1 MSSNTNTSTEEEK
14 MREHEERGNITRE
27 NVKKDEDEDD
37 DIKQAKVDADVSINV
52 FRRDRRVPRRMRS
65 LTWPPCLP
73 NHLMLASIS
82 TTINKSDEETTETP
96 PGERDT
102 NTSVAFDELVDEIL
116 EDEALE
122 RIFQSIVDADI
133 GGE

>member
-1 MSSNTNTSTEEEK
+1 MSSNTNTSAEEEK

-27 NVKKDEDEDD
+27 NVKKDEDD

-82 TTINKSDEETTETP
+82 TTINKSDEESTETP

>member
-1 MSSNTNTSTEEEK
+1 MSSNTNTSAEEEK

-52 FRRDRRVPRRMRS
+52 FRRDRRVPS
-65 LTWPPCLP
+65 

-82 TTINKSDEETTETP
+82 TTINKSDEESTETP

>member
-1 MSSNTNTSTEEEK
+1 MK
-14 MREHEERGNITRE
+14 
-27 NVKKDEDEDD
+27 VKKDEDEDD

-52 FRRDRRVPRRMRS
+52 FRRDRRVPRRM
-65 LTWPPCLP
+65 
-73 NHLMLASIS
+73 
-82 TTINKSDEETTETP
+82 SDEESTETP

>member
-1 MSSNTNTSTEEEK
+1 MSSNTNTSAEEEK

-73 NHLMLASIS
+73 NHLMLA
-82 TTINKSDEETTETP
+82 TINKSDEESTETP

>member
-1 MSSNTNTSTEEEK
+1 

-37 DIKQAKVDADVSINV
+37 DKQAKVDADVSINV

-82 TTINKSDEETTETP
+82 TTINKSDEESTETP

>member
-1 MSSNTNTSTEEEK
+1 MSSNINTSAEEEK
-14 MREHEERGNITRE
+14 VREHEERGNITRE
-27 NVKKDEDEDD
+27 NVKKDDDEDD
-37 DIKQAKVDADVSINV
+37 DKQAKVDADVSINV
-52 FRRDRRVPRRMRS
+52 FRRDRRVPRSMRS
-65 LTWPPCLP
+65 LAWPPCLP

-82 TTINKSDEETTETP
+82 TTINKSDEESTETP